1 MEAGPGAEWASGSRA
16 AAGYGVGPS
25 SAAKAGVA
33 PGAGAELGI
42 RVGADAAVGVS
53 PGANVGTRSGARAG
67 LCPEVRTEL
76 GLGTRSAG
84 SVCEGGSPAQSCGPV
99 LIPALSRLESPVCCP
114 AAMTPAGPARP
125 TLQIPRVLCAL
136 LAVLSVPWRLRG
148 MESPDKCSWEVVL
161 SSFENIGKKNSYD
174 HFSDQEPLNEV
185 DEEFRRLVD
194 LPNDDQEKYLGFPYY
209 LKVNYSCEGLSSE
222 AQLRSGHLMGL
233 KPLVLVIFQS
243 PINFYHWK
251 IEHLEIQMEA
261 IPIKTEEYCH
271 AELVCSMNWY
281 VPMPIKNGSVIMN
294 VDISSNGLGPI
305 IPTQRFQV
313 NINGF
318 LKRKENTWEFTLG
331 NELFSMTPQQFSGVP
346 SRPLWYTVDHTPVLI
361 LGDIPEEKSVLL
373 TDTNFK
379 DFFLVELSIDSC
391 WVSSQYCPKMKFTAT
406 IHDTIS
412 TESTVF
418 VRQNQL
424 VYYFTGRYIVLHE
437 QDHSTN
443 TWVRVLHNECIKR
456 LCPVFF
462 PSNGSEYII
471 ALPSGK
477 TEGYVHLGT
486 IRDGHVT
493 FELIPRQ
500 RSVCEMMQ
508 VLGCSIT
515 WATYISTD
523 YYMLLLVEIPKPNS
537 RNSFQVVHYNL
548 VDHVLTI
555 IFTIP
560 EFIPDAPHQD
570 FLMIFGNLSYTTVP
584 MIPKGMFYNP
594 YNNLLF
600 IWGNFLMQSFN
611 SENFIYL
618 TDFPKELS
626 IKYVVDSYHGEMALV
641 TENEEI
647 WFHMEESYR
656 IYRLFPSRG
665 WEVFVSLQK
674 MQDSTYYA
682 QKETML
688 TLFYENRKLYQLMYL
703 EGHPENRLVKRLV
716 PVEQLLS
723 YQQSSNH
730 YALQKS
736 GSRLVLTL
744 TNRCTFM
751 ELSLRNLPAPQMYSR
766 QEHYRALPPI
776 SPDLSGFHLQDSLT
790 VYQGLVYY
798 LLWLHSKY
806 NKPYADP
813 VHDPTWRWW
822 KNRQQDQDY
831 YFYLSSNRKNME
843 KVYLDPWTYEK
854 IYNLEAE
861 HSLPRR
867 IFLDRGNKYT
877 FSIYV
882 TLHSYFNFQDE
893 LCYPRYKN
901 DLRNLAL
908 TVRLPDYGCT
918 DVQVTKTVLYRHK
931 AVHFWITLSDLGA
944 CSDQGII
951 GHHLLM
957 SSLMLKVLSY
967 NQDCLQSER
976 LTPHVEKAL
985 VMPVFLGCPPGKR
998 LAFDIT
1004 YTLQYNKEK
1013 NRHYFDCVN
1022 EDPEMPCFL
1031 FRDTFYPFFLIQ
1043 DLVTGDSG
1051 KFKGS
1056 YILKVVGG
1064 GPTPDTIRE
1073 YSEEEII
1080 RYNSPLNNSRSLIWI
1095 AEKSVEPLLFTIMSY
1110 ENPGIE
1116 WLCLENS
1123 PCYDISPQGFFSP
1136 DFFFKVLVSNRGVDN
1151 STYCDY
1157 QLTFLLHIHGFP
1169 ISARRTLFIFMESVS
1184 AIVFIS
1190 LVILYIISYL
1200 MVPLLIKGCNMIR
1213 WKMNTLMVSD
1223 SYYTNPSSSRIL
1235 TVSSK
1240 SVFPIPASSRPT
1252 PHVTEE
1258 SEI

>member
-1 MEAGPGAEWASGSRA
+1 M
-16 AAGYGVGPS
+16 Y
-25 SAAKAGVA
+25 
-33 PGAGAELGI
+33 
-42 RVGADAAVGVS
+42 
-53 PGANVGTRSGARAG
+53 
-67 LCPEVRTEL
+67 
-76 GLGTRSAG
+76 
-84 SVCEGGSPAQSCGPV
+84 
-99 LIPALSRLESPVCCP
+99 CP
-114 AAMTPAGPARP
+114 AAMTPAAPAWA
-125 TLQIPRVLCAL
+125 TLQITRVLCAL
-136 LAVLSVPWRLRG
+136 LVVLSIPWRLRG
-148 MESPDKCSWEVVL
+148 MEGPDDCSWEVVL
-161 SSFENIGKKNSYD
+161 NSFENVGEKSASD
-174 HFSDQEPLNEV
+174 HFSDQEPLNQV
-185 DEEFRRLVD
+185 DKEFRRLVD
-194 LPNDDQEKYLGFPYY
+194 LPMDDQEKYLGFPYY
-209 LKVNYSCEGLSSE
+209 LKINYSCDGQSSE
-222 AQLRSGHLMGL
+222 ALLRSGHLMGL

-261 IPIKTEEYCH
+261 IPSKSEEYCH
-271 AELVCSMNWY
+271 AELVCGMNWY

-318 LKRKENTWEFTLG
+318 LRRKKSTWKFILG
-331 NELFSMTPQQFSGVP
+331 NELFNMMPKQFSGVP

-361 LGDIPEEKSVLL
+361 LGDIPDEKSVLL
-373 TDTNFK
+373 TDSSFR

-391 WVSSQYCPKMKFTAT
+391 WVSSHYCPEMNFTAT

-418 VRQNQL
+418 IRQNQL

-437 QDHSTN
+437 QDLSSN
-443 TWVRVLHNECIKR
+443 TWVRVLRNECIKK
-456 LCPVFF
+456 LLPVLF
-462 PSNGSEYII
+462 PSNGSEYIL
-471 ALPSGK
+471 ALSSGK
-477 TEGYVHLGT
+477 REGYVHLGT

-500 RSVCEMMQ
+500 NSVCEIIQ
-508 VLGCSIT
+508 AFGCSIT
-515 WATYISTD
+515 WAVYSSDDYI
-523 YYMLLLVEIPKPNS
+523 MLLLVEIPNRNS
-537 RNSFQVVHYNL
+537 RNSFQVVSYNL
-548 VDHVLTI
+548 VNNDLTVI
-555 IFTIP
+555 CNIP
-560 EFIPDAPHQD
+560 EFIPDAGHQE
-570 FLMIFGNLSYTTVP
+570 FLVIFGDISYTTVP
-584 MIPKGMFYNP
+584 MIPTGMFYNP

-611 SENFIYL
+611 SESFIYL

-626 IKYVVDSYHGEMALV
+626 IKYVLNSFHGDMVLV

-647 WFHMEESYR
+647 WFHKEESYR

-665 WEVFVSLQK
+665 WEVFVSLQM
-674 MQDSTYYA
+674 MQHSTSYGH
-682 QKETML
+682 KETML
-688 TLFYENRKLYQLMYL
+688 TLFYEDRNLYQLVYL
-703 EGHPENRLVKRLV
+703 ESHQESRLVKRLL
-716 PVEQLLS
+716 PVEELLA
-723 YQQSSNH
+723 YQQSSNYYDLH
-730 YALQKS
+730 DKRN
-736 GSRLVLTL
+736 RLVLTV
-744 TNRCTFM
+744 TSRCSFTEM
-751 ELSLRNLPAPQMYSR
+751 NLRNLPTPQIYSR

-790 VYQGLVYY
+790 VYQGLIYY

-822 KNRQQDQDY
+822 KKRQQDQDY

-843 KVYLDPWTYEK
+843 KIHLDPWTYEK
-854 IYNLEAE
+854 IYNLEAN
-861 HSLPRR
+861 HNLPGH

-877 FSIYV
+877 FTIYL
-882 TLHSYFNFQDE
+882 TLHTYFNFKNE
-893 LCYPRYKN
+893 VCYPRHKN
-901 DLRNLAL
+901 NLRNLEL
-908 TVRLPDYGCT
+908 TVKLPDYGCT
-918 DVQVTKTVLYRHK
+918 DVQVTKTIVLRHR
-931 AVHFWITLSDLGA
+931 AVLFSITISDLGM
-944 CSDQGII
+944 CSDQGIS
-951 GHHLLM
+951 GHHLMM
-957 SSLMLKVLSY
+957 SSMMLKVLSF
-967 NQDCLQSER
+967 NQDCIQSKVLSPHLQAS
-976 LTPHVEKAL
+976 LGPSFVGICAGPHMEGNLMML
-985 VMPVFLGCPPGKR
+985 VYLGCPPGKR

-1004 YTLQYNKEK
+1004 YTLQYNMKK

-1043 DLVTGDSG
+1043 DLVTGESG

-1064 GPTPDTIRE
+1064 GPTMDTIRE
-1073 YSEEEII
+1073 YSEVEII
-1080 RYNSPLNNSRSLIWI
+1080 RYNSPLDKSRSLIWI
-1095 AEKSVEPLLFTIMSY
+1095 AVKKSSEPLFFTIMSD

-1123 PCYDISPQGFFSP
+1123 PCYDITPQGFFAP

-1169 ISARRTLFIFMESVS
+1169 ISAKRTLSIFMESVS
-1184 AIVFIS
+1184 AIIFIS
-1190 LVILYIISYL
+1190 LVFLYVISYL
-1200 MVPLLIKGCNMIR
+1200 MVPLLMKGCNMIR
-1213 WKMNTLMVSD
+1213 WKMNTLMVSE

-1240 SVFPIPASSRPT
+1240 SVFPTPANSRVT
-1252 PHVTEE
+1252 PQVTEE
-1258 SEI
+1258 SEG